1 MEESFSEHFRHV
13 CNLFSHTHT
22 EGAMVSKKTDK
33 QKVVKKVKRLDYINT
48 NAAGIDI
55 GSRSHHVAIPEN
67 RGGET
72 VREFF
77 TFTNSLIE
85 LVNWLKAAGITTV
98 AMESTGVYWVP
109 VYDMLEKHGFEVL
122 LVNAR
127 HIKNVPGRKTDV
139 IDCQWIQQL
148 HSYGLLR
155 GSFRPKEKILKM
167 RTLMRH
173 RSMLVE
179 YAASHVQ
186 HMQKALSLMNIQLHH
201 AIRDITGVTGMG
213 IIRAII
219 AGERDPVKL
228 AEYRDG
234 RCKSSEETIRESLVG
249 TYQDEHMLCLRHAL
263 ELYDYYSGKINECDQ
278 QIEKIIAEMDSMS
291 KSGEK
296 EEHSQPSKRKRVKK
310 KQGFGFDMHRDLAR
324 VVGVDLTAIPGI
336 NVQTASRVVSEIGID
351 MSKWQTGKQF
361 ASWLGLC
368 PGNKVSG
375 GKRLSGKTAPSQNKA
390 AAALR
395 TAAISLRLTDTALGA
410 FFRRMSIR
418 LGTAKAITATA
429 HKLALILYNMIKTG
443 VEYTEH
449 GAQYYEEL
457 YRERFF
463 RSLEKKAKKFGLA
476 LVPIEQTGA

>member
-1 MEESFSEHFRHV
+1 MIP
-13 CNLFSHTHT
+13 
-22 EGAMVSKKTDK
+22 KKTNK
-33 QKVVKKVKRLDYINT
+33 KKAIKKVERLDHINI

-55 GSRSHHVAIPEN
+55 GSRSHYVAIPEGRDN
-67 RGGET
+67 ET
-72 VREFF
+72 VREFS

-85 LVNWLKAAGITTV
+85 LVNWLKAVGITTV
-98 AMESTGVYWVP
+98 AMESTGVYWIP
-109 VYDMLEKHGFEVL
+109 VYDVLEAHGFEVL

-155 GSFRPKEKILKM
+155 GSFRPKDKILKM

-173 RSMLVE
+173 RSMLIE
-179 YAASHVQ
+179 YTASHIQ

-201 AIRDITGVTGMG
+201 AIRDITGVTGMS
-213 IIRAII
+213 IVRAIV
-219 AGERDPVKL
+219 AGERDPKKL
-228 AEYRDG
+228 AQYRDG
-234 RCKSSEETIRESLVG
+234 RCKNSEDVIRESLIG
-249 TYQDEHMLCLRHAL
+249 TYQDEHMFCLQHAL
-263 ELYDYYSGKINECDQ
+263 ELYDYYSVKIDECDR

-291 KSGEK
+291 ESNK
-296 EEHSQPSKRKRVKK
+296 EEEHKQPSKRKRIGK
-310 KQGFGFDMHRDLAR
+310 KQGFGFDMHRELVR
-324 VVGVDLTAIPGI
+324 IIGVDLTAIPGI
-336 NVQTASRVVSEIGID
+336 NVQTASRVISEIGID

-390 AAALR
+390 AAAIR
-395 TAAISLRLTDTALGA
+395 TASISLRLTDTALGA
-410 FFRRMSIR
+410 FFRRMSLR
-418 LGTAKAITATA
+418 LGTAKAVTATA

-443 VEYTEH
+443 VEYAES

-457 YRERFF
+457 HRERSI
-463 RSLEKKAKKFGLA
+463 RNLKKKAENLGLT
-476 LVPIEQTGA
+476 LVPIEQNGT